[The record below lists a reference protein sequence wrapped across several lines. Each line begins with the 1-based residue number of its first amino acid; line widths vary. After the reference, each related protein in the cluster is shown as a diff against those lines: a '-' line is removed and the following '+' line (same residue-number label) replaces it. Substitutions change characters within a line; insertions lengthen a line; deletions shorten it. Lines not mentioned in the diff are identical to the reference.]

1 MLVKRELYLQKIKP
15 FIGTDLVKVIT
26 GIRRCGKS
34 TLLELIKEQLLLDG
48 VNQENLISFNFED
61 LNNIALTDALPLFNK
76 LKELTQ
82 NLQGKVYFFLDEIQE
97 VKDFEKC
104 IESLRLN
111 LDCDIYI
118 TGSNAKLLS
127 SEISTYLAGRYVE
140 FVIYPFSFLEIK
152 QSYLAEFK
160 ELSDKEIF
168 NKYLN
173 LGGMPYLQR
182 LHFDEDPCKQYLN
195 DCFNAVV
202 LKDIVGRY
210 KLRNYEL
217 LNRLLTYVFANIG
230 NIFSANSITKFLKN
244 EKRSVTIDTVINHR
258 QYCCSTYLLYKVPR
272 QSTNGKQLLSTN
284 EKYYVVDHGLRQ
296 ALVGGNLKDINQ
308 ILENI
313 VFVEL
318 LRRGYQ
324 VQVGAVQQQEID
336 FIATKQDKKLYIQ
349 VCYLLASKETIDR
362 EFSVLKEVHDNFP
375 KYVLSLDEIN
385 LSHDGI
391 IHQNIIEFL
400 STDSF

>member
-140 FVIYPFSFLEIK
+140 FVIYPFSFLEFKHTQDLK
-152 QSYLAEFK
+152 QF
-160 ELSDKEIF
+160 
-168 NKYLN
+168 
-173 LGGMPYLQR
+173 
-182 LHFDEDPCKQYLN
+182 
-195 DCFNAVV
+195 
-202 LKDIVGRY
+202 
-210 KLRNYEL
+210 
-217 LNRLLTYVFANIG
+217 
-230 NIFSANSITKFLKN
+230 
-244 EKRSVTIDTVINHR
+244 
-258 QYCCSTYLLYKVPR
+258 
-272 QSTNGKQLLSTN
+272 
-284 EKYYVVDHGLRQ
+284 
-296 ALVGGNLKDINQ
+296 
-308 ILENI
+308 
-313 VFVEL
+313 
-318 LRRGYQ
+318 
-324 VQVGAVQQQEID
+324 
-336 FIATKQDKKLYIQ
+336 
-349 VCYLLASKETIDR
+349 
-362 EFSVLKEVHDNFP
+362 
-375 KYVLSLDEIN
+375 
-385 LSHDGI
+385 
-391 IHQNIIEFL
+391 
-400 STDSF
+400 

>member
-1 MLVKRELYLQKIKP
+1 M
-15 FIGTDLVKVIT
+15 
-26 GIRRCGKS
+26 
-34 TLLELIKEQLLLDG
+34 
-48 VNQENLISFNFED
+48 
-61 LNNIALTDALPLFNK
+61 
-76 LKELTQ
+76 
-82 NLQGKVYFFLDEIQE
+82 
-97 VKDFEKC
+97 
-104 IESLRLN
+104 
-111 LDCDIYI
+111 
-118 TGSNAKLLS
+118 
-127 SEISTYLAGRYVE
+127 
-140 FVIYPFSFLEIK
+140 
-152 QSYLAEFK
+152 
-160 ELSDKEIF
+160 
-168 NKYLN
+168 
-173 LGGMPYLQR
+173 
-182 LHFDEDPCKQYLN
+182 
-195 DCFNAVV
+195 
-202 LKDIVGRY
+202 
-210 KLRNYEL
+210 
-217 LNRLLTYVFANIG
+217 
-230 NIFSANSITKFLKN
+230 
-244 EKRSVTIDTVINHR
+244 
-258 QYCCSTYLLYKVPR
+258 YKVPR